1 MPSTRARRSA
11 GDDSPG
17 PRADGPRPSR
27 PSLDRVPPHNLDAE
41 EGLLAACLLEPSE
54 VVTLCVDAKLRED
67 AFFKPAHQLVYRGV
81 IELYEKG
88 SAIDEITVADLLGS
102 RQELEMIG
110 GAAELTRLANRIETT
125 AHARHWLEIVRSKWF
140 LRRLIRTSAHVI
152 EQCHERQDRIDTF
165 LDQVE
170 QQVFELSQ
178 DRVTDSA
185 QHIRESVEAAAQ
197 MIQHMLSRTGDLE
210 GIPSGFTDLDKMTF
224 GLHAQEMIVLAAR
237 PSMGKTSLAMNIAE
251 SAVLP
256 AGDRPG
262 SPTLVFSL
270 EMSAEQLAMRML
282 CCRARVNLKRIRDNM
297 LSKEDHRALGT
308 AATELKQAPLWI
320 DDSGSLTILELRAK
334 ARRLHA
340 RSPLGLIVVDYLQLL
355 SPSDSSMPREQAISE
370 ISRGMKALA
379 KELHVPVLVLSQLN
393 RAAEK
398 DNRAPRLSDL
408 RESGAIEQDADVV
421 LLLAPRNEGNEAPQV
436 AQAAPA
442 RDLIIAKQRNGPVG
456 TVPLTFVPEYTR
468 FENYRQPSE

>member
-1 MPSTRARRSA
+1 VPSPRPRRSA
-11 GDDSPG
+11 GDSAPG
-17 PRADGPRPSR
+17 ARDEGSR
-27 PSLDRVPPHNLDAE
+27 PPRQVVDRTAPHNLDAE
-41 EGLLAACLLEPSE
+41 EGLLAACLLEPGD
-54 VVTLCVDAKLRED
+54 VVTLCVDAKLKEE
-67 AFFKPAHQLVYRGV
+67 AFFKPAHQLLFRAI
-81 IELYEKG
+81 IELYEKAA
-88 SAIDEITVADLLGS
+88 AIDEITVADVLGS
-102 RQELEMIG
+102 RGELEVIG
-110 GAAELTRLANRIETT
+110 GPVEISRLASRIETT

-152 EQCHERQDRIDTF
+152 EQCHERQDRIDHF

-170 QQVFELSQ
+170 KQIFELSQ

-185 QHIRESVEAAAQ
+185 QPIRQSVEAAAQ
-197 MIQHMLSRTGDLE
+197 LIQHLISRSGEMD
-210 GIPSGFTDLDKMTF
+210 GIETGFTDLDKMTF
-224 GLHAQEMIVLAAR
+224 GLHRQEMVVLAAR

-251 SAVLP
+251 AAVLP
-256 AGDRPG
+256 AGGRPG
-262 SPTLVFSL
+262 HPTLVFSL
-270 EMSAEQLAMRML
+270 EMSAEQLALRLL
-282 CCRARVNLKRIRDNM
+282 CCRARVNMKRIRDAM
-297 LSKEDHRALGT
+297 LSKEDHRALANAGN
-308 AATELKQAPLWI
+308 ELKQAPLWI

-334 ARRLHA
+334 ARRLHS
-340 RSPLGLIVVDYLQLL
+340 RNPLGLVVVDYLQLL
-355 SPSDSSMPREQAISE
+355 SASDPSMPREQAISE

-379 KELHVPVLVLSQLN
+379 KELAVPVLVLSQLN

-421 LLLAPRNEGNEAPQV
+421 LLLAPRNEGNDAPQV

-468 FENYRQPSE
+468 FENYRSPSD